1 MAGSDVKAKLI
12 SDENASDDDRLVTA
26 ARPNTTATLA
36 NTTFAGGGA
45 RNVIVITTGTGDSG
59 KTTTITG
66 TDVFGDTLTET
77 ITSTGS
83 AEAVAG
89 TKLFLSVSSVV
100 CSEQYAANIKV
111 GSGTLCAEAI
121 NSSARLRL
129 KGFSVVSGGTAGV
142 IEYFNGTPESGTSL
156 FKSRT
161 IGTDNS
167 TVDRTIPEEG
177 ILFNNGMSVKY
188 TVGTIDMMTFFHA

>member
-45 RNVIVITTGTGDSG
+45 RNVIVTTTGTGDNG

-66 TDVFGDTLTET
+66 TDVLGDTLTET